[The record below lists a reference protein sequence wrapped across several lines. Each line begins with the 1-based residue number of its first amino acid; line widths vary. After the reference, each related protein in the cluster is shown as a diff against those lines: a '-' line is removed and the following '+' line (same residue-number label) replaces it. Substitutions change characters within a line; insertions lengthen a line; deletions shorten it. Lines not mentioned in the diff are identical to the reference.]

1 MSDLYL
7 MTEKT
12 KNAVKNLI
20 AQHGLDLTAGRRRS
34 RGGGWSQPRSTVY
47 DGPFAVSQKD
57 DTTVTINA
65 GSVIAGIE
73 DTAVLETDKS
83 ISSTCVLYLELTYD
97 GGYTAELKTAAEM
110 PELSEDNYTQQIAAI
125 TITESKISAITQIWE
140 SGDIIVLGRL
150 T

>member
-1 MSDLYL
+1 MSGYL
-7 MTEKT
+7 MSEKT
-12 KNAVKNLI
+12 KNGVINLL
-20 AQHGLDLTAGRRRS
+20 AQKSLDITSGRRRS

-47 DGPFAVSQKD
+47 DGAFAVSLKD
-57 DTTVTINA
+57 DTTVTVKE

-73 DTAVLETDKS
+73 TTAVPETDKS
-83 ISSTCVLYLELTYD
+83 ISSTCILYLELTYD

-125 TITESKISAITQIWE
+125 TVTDSKISAISQIWE

>member
-1 MSDLYL
+1 MSGYL
-7 MTEKT
+7 MSEKT
-12 KNAVKNLI
+12 KNGVINLL
-20 AQHGLDLTAGRRRS
+20 AQKSLDITSGRRRS

-47 DGPFAVSQKD
+47 DGAFAVSLKY
-57 DTTVTINA
+57 DTTVTVKE

-73 DTAVLETDKS
+73 TTAVPETDKS
-83 ISSTCVLYLELTYD
+83 ISSTCILYLELTYD

-125 TITESKISAITQIWE
+125 TVTDSKISAISQIWE

>member
-1 MSDLYL
+1 MSGYL
-7 MTEKT
+7 MSEKT
-12 KNAVKNLI
+12 KNGVINLL
-20 AQHGLDLTAGRRRS
+20 AQKSLDITSGRRRS

-47 DGPFAVSQKD
+47 DGAFAVSLKD
-57 DTTVTINA
+57 DTTVTVKE

-73 DTAVLETDKS
+73 TTAVPETDKS
-83 ISSTCVLYLELTYD
+83 ISSTCILYLELTYD

-125 TITESKISAITQIWE
+125 TVTDSKISAITQIWE
-140 SGDIIVLGRL
+140 SGDIVVLGRL

>member
-1 MSDLYL
+1 

-12 KNAVKNLI
+12 KNAVKNVI
-20 AQHGLDLTAGRRRS
+20 AQHVLDLTTGRRRGRSGGFS
-34 RGGGWSQPRSTVY
+34 RPSSSAY
-47 DGPFAVSQKD
+47 DGAFAVSQKD
-57 DTTVTINA
+57 DTTVTVAA

-73 DTAVLETDKS
+73 ETEIPETDKS

-125 TITESKISAITQIWE
+125 TVTDSKISAITQIWE
-140 SGDIIVLGRL
+140 SGDIVVLGRL

>member
-1 MSDLYL
+1 MSGYL
-7 MTEKT
+7 MSEKT
-12 KNAVKNLI
+12 KNGVINLL
-20 AQHGLDLTAGRRRS
+20 AQKSLDITGGRRRS

-47 DGPFAVSQKD
+47 DGAFAVSLKD
-57 DTTVTINA
+57 DTTVTVKE

-73 DTAVLETDKS
+73 TTAVPETDKS
-83 ISSTCVLYLELTYD
+83 ISSTCILYLELTYD

-125 TITESKISAITQIWE
+125 TVTDSKISAITQIWE
-140 SGDIIVLGRL
+140 SGDIVVLGRL